1 MSAALQYP
9 QRIRLMIVDD
19 HSVVLHGLRALFSS
33 RGDVEIVGEA
43 STRDE
48 AIALGRATRCDVALV
63 DMRLRDTS
71 GLDVI
76 RALAVCCPQTRAIVL
91 TNYGAEH
98 DVGAAMLAGARG
110 YVLKHAEP
118 SEIVDAV
125 RTVGAGRR
133 YFSPEA
139 AAILGSYVSASP
151 LTDREQQ
158 VLELLVPGTR
168 NRDIGRILGVAEE
181 TVKKHVRNIFSK
193 LDAKDRTE
201 AAMKA
206 IKRGLVKVE

>member
-1 MSAALQYP
+1 MSVALQHP

-19 HSVVLHGLRALFSS
+19 HSIVRHGLRALFSS
-33 RGDVEIVGEA
+33 RADVEIVGEA
-43 STRDE
+43 ATRDE
-48 AIALGRATRCDVALV
+48 AIAVGCSTRCDVALV
-63 DMRLRDTS
+63 DMRLRDSS
-71 GLDVI
+71 GIDVI
-76 RALAVCCPQTRAIVL
+76 RALAARCPQTRSVVL

-98 DVGAAMLAGARG
+98 DVHEAILAGARG

-125 RTVGAGRR
+125 RAVSAGRR

-139 AAILGSYVSASP
+139 EAILGSPEASSP

-168 NRDIGRILGVAEE
+168 NRVIARLLGVAEE

-201 AAMKA
+201 AVTKA
-206 IKRGLVKVE
+206 IRRGLVRMD